1 MTSVTEEPH
10 ISIYPELQEF
20 WLYLSVPDKQD
31 KEFAP
36 SCSYVHILYIY
47 IALAIKMA
55 VFLEEVSG

>member
-36 SCSYVHILYIY
+36 SCSYVHIQYVYIY
-47 IALAIKMA
+47 IYIYILH
-55 VFLEEVSG
+55 